1 MVWLLDT
8 NILSELHRPKPEQ
21 KVLAFVAAQPL
32 ELLYVSSVT
41 SITCP
46 SCSTTCGFCPG
57 VGCTHIHD
65 PDGLDP
71 RPRGSTPNRRGV
83 RRCRSWRTPKEA
95 IGHGVRAKRSK
106 SGAISFGLHEAE
118 ADH

>member
-1 MVWLLDT
+1 
-8 NILSELHRPKPEQ
+8 
-21 KVLAFVAAQPL
+21 
-32 ELLYVSSVT
+32 VT

-65 PDGLDP
+65 PDRLDP
-71 RPRGSTPNRRGV
+71 RPRGLDAEQARGLAALEADAGG
-83 RRCRSWRTPKEA
+83 RKEA

-106 SGAISFGLHEAE
+106 SGAISFDLHEAE
-118 ADH
+118 ADHAAL